1 LLSNTG
7 LPDGIFSDQKSKL
20 GFILEGVEME
30 NVGIFSGH
38 LEYIMAI
45 WYIIWPLGNLNG
57 LLVNFP

>member
-1 LLSNTG
+1 